1 MLSER
6 IAWAMGQEGVSLH
19 LTQPQR
25 SSTICQS
32 IRRSKTTPMR
42 WWGAL
47 HTHLASRF
55 PPPPPC
61 PRLLHMVVPWKRCVC
76 VCFDFETNDD
86 TRYELL
92 MMIDIFG
99 RGVKLIRRNC
109 ILWWWWY
116 DGAKCRVGLARFR
129 LWRYGHL
136 IYKRSLLRCGCGLI
150 VIFIMY
156 VWFRSTEE
164 R

>member
-1 MLSER
+1 MR
-6 IAWAMGQEGVSLH
+6 GQWDKKGFHFTWPNRSGPPPYANRYVDRRQLWCDDGGLCTRTLRVVFLH
-19 LTQPQR
+19 LLL
-25 SSTICQS
+25 
-32 IRRSKTTPMR
+32 
-42 WWGAL
+42 A
-47 HTHLASRF
+47 LASSIWSY
-55 PPPPPC
+55 
-61 PRLLHMVVPWKRCVC
+61 LGSG